1 MAIGLLGK
9 KVGMTQIFK
18 EDGRVIPVTCVQAGP
33 CYILQKK
40 SPDKD
45 GYSAVQLGFD
55 ERPERV
61 INKAESGHFKKSKST
76 PKRLLQEIRLSPEE
90 VGQLGIGESLTVE
103 IFKPGVTVDVTG
115 VSKGKG
121 FQGVMKRHG
130 LKGFDA
136 SHGTHEF
143 FRHGGAIGNRTTPG
157 RTFKN
162 KKMPGAMGNDIITI
176 QNLKIE
182 DIDSKHNLI
191 MILGAIPGGPNGYVY
206 IKEGVKV
213 PKGKREVVVPSK
225 SKAEKDKGEIQQNAE
240 AT

>member
-18 EDGRVIPVTCVQAGP
+18 EDGMVVPVTCVQAGP
-33 CYILQKK
+33 CYVLQKK
-40 SPDKD
+40 LPTKD
-45 GYSAVQLGFD
+45 GYSAIQLGFD

-61 INKAESGHFKKSKST
+61 INKPESAHFKKSKST
-76 PKRLLQEIRLSPEE
+76 PKRLLKEIRLSPEDVE
-90 VGQLGIGESLTVE
+90 QFELGQSLTVDM
-103 IFKPGVTVDVTG
+103 FKPGVTVDVTG
-115 VSKGKG
+115 ISKGKG

-162 KKMPGAMGNDIITI
+162 KKMPGEMGNDVVTI
-176 QNLKIE
+176 QNLKVE
-182 DIDSKHNLI
+182 DIDSKQNIL
-191 MILGAIPGGPNGYVY
+191 MIRGAVPGGPNGYLF
-206 IKEGVKV
+206 IKEGIKV
-213 PKGKREVVVPSK
+213 SKEKREVKIPTKTKEVK
-225 SKAEKDKGEIQQNAE
+225 EEKTEVAQ
-240 AT
+240 